1 MRREW
6 TERTEDYK
14 DYSDY
19 GESASGLSVDKKSL
33 TDKEPIWH
41 ETGASTFFENGESM
55 TQYFWRS
62 DFRTHQPEDF
72 LFDLMQNVRF

>member
-1 MRREW
+1 MRRDW

-41 ETGASTFFENGESM
+41 ETGASTFFENGENM
-55 TQYFWRS
+55 TLQCIGGVISRHISLKTFY
-62 DFRTHQPEDF
+62 
-72 LFDLMQNVRF
+72 LI